1 MLIVSAVP
9 IPKPF
14 RRYSGP
20 LEYLT
25 MWMCLFLSPAVQE
38 RMQNLQACGGEPD
51 WTRLRVV
58 RVRLSALRSI
68 HPHVLDVLQVM
79 GSTPERTP
87 RIAAESSACP
97 PSDRQMDAEF

>member
-1 MLIVSAVP
+1 MP

-25 MWMCLFLSPAVQE
+25 MWMCLFLSPAVLE
-38 RMQNLQACGGEPD
+38 RLKHLEACGGEPD
-51 WTRLRVV
+51 WTRLHAV

-68 HPHVLDVLQVM
+68 HPHVLDVLQGM
-79 GSTPERTP
+79 GSTPKSTP
-87 RIAAESSACP
+87 KVAAESSACP
-97 PSDRQMDAEF
+97 PSDHQMDAEF

>member
-1 MLIVSAVP
+1 MVVP

-25 MWMCLFLSPAVQE
+25 MWMCLFLSPAVLE
-38 RMQNLQACGGEPD
+38 HLHHLQACGGRLD
-51 WTRLRVV
+51 WTHLRVV

-68 HPHVLDVLQVM
+68 HPHVLDVILRA
-79 GSTPERTP
+79 GHGEHS
-87 RIAAESSACP
+87 
-97 PSDRQMDAEF
+97 